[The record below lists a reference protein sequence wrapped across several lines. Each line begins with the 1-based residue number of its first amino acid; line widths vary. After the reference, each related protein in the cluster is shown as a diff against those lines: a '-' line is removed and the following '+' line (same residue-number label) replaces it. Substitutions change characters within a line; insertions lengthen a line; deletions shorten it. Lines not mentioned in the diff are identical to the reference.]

1 MARCRQA
8 NRIRQGEGCFSEMK
22 VSYFSVDRY
31 EGYVVSMFVL
41 EEFKMTLPLREYVR
55 GYGYYLKGEWTSHA
69 N

>member
-8 NRIRQGEGCFSEMK
+8 NRISQGEGCFSEMK
-22 VSYFSVDRY
+22 VSYFSADRY
-31 EGYVVSMFVL
+31 VGLVPIFVL
-41 EEFKMTLPLREYVR
+41 EEFKVTLPLREYVR